1 MNILVNWL
9 QPHWNNNNL
18 CIIFDILGLLIS
30 MNKDNDNDNDND
42 NSNDDNDDNALGA
55 IGFMFD
61 AIHEKIK
68 KEIVFDN
75 DITIVLNTIGDD
87 PGHVQSGQYVWPA
100 SIASG
105 QYYISINDTIQQ
117 QCNSKEGC
125 VLELGAGCGLAG
137 LVMSKLE
144 SINTIIFTDYDHGTL
159 KLLHENIIINSN
171 SNNSIN
177 TTTNSIQ
184 YIDDNNITKTFII
197 DYLEWGKDIPQ
208 WNHYVNIIIGADL
221 LYCSDVVEPL
231 IKTISKV
238 FHNNDILLN
247 NNTNNIPKKCLFILI
262 SSFDTGDD
270 VDDEMIRCLHHYG
283 FKSTTI
289 QELSTNNNSCKIQ
302 HIEIV

>member
-1 MNILVNWL
+1 MNDND
-9 QPHWNNNNL
+9 N
-18 CIIFDILGLLIS
+18 DD
-30 MNKDNDNDNDND
+30 DNDNDNDD
-42 NSNDDNDDNALGA
+42 SLGA

-87 PGHVQSGQYVWPA
+87 PGHVQSGQYIWPA

-105 QYYISINDTIQQ
+105 QYYISIANNIIKQ
-117 QCNSKEGC
+117 QCNNDGC

-137 LVMSKLE
+137 LVMSKLD
-144 SINTIIFTDYDHGTL
+144 SIKTVIFTDYDHGTL
-159 KLLHENIIINSN
+159 KLLHENILI
-171 SNNSIN
+171 NNSKN
-177 TTTNSIQ
+177 NNNVTTNSIQ
-184 YIDDNNITKTFII
+184 YIDDNNTITKNFIV

-238 FHNNDILLN
+238 FHNNNILLDTTSTT
-247 NNTNNIPKKCLFILI
+247 NNTTTSPKKCLFILI
-262 SSFDTGDD
+262 SSFDTGND
-270 VDDEMIRCLHHYG
+270 VDAEMIRCLHHYN
-283 FKSTTI
+283 FKCTTI
-289 QELSTNNNSCKIQ
+289 QELNNSSCKIQ
-302 HIEIV
+302 HIEIM